1 MPHQNLGSNSLACA
15 THVIGDAA
23 FVDDTLFMPDGGTAR
38 ANPRSRDLGGN
49 GVGEFSYSNFD
60 IIAPRAMFS
69 LCRYN
74 YRII

>member
-1 MPHQNLGSNSLACA
+1 MHTPGHTPACT

-23 FVDDTLFMPDGGTAR
+23 FVGDTLFMPDGGLRTPIRDRAISAATAS
-38 ANPRSRDLGGN
+38 ASFAYP
-49 GVGEFSYSNFD
+49 NFD

>member
-23 FVDDTLFMPDGGTAR
+23 FVVHAGRAQRAPIRDRAISAATAS
-38 ANPRSRDLGGN
+38 AS
-49 GVGEFSYSNFD
+49 FAYSNFD

>member
-1 MPHQNLGSNSLACA
+1 MPHQTPGIKQPSLRHARHRRRRIRRRHVVHAGRAQRAPIRDRAISAA
-15 THVIGDAA
+15 TASA
-23 FVDDTLFMPDGGTAR
+23 SFA
-38 ANPRSRDLGGN
+38 
-49 GVGEFSYSNFD
+49 YSNFD